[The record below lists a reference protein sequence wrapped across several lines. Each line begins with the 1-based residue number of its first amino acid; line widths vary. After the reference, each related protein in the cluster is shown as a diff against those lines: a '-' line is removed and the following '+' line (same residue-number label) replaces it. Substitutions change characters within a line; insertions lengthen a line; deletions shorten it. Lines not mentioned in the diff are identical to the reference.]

1 MLCLKNKSNT
11 EWIIN
16 AKNNLISILIDHAHC
31 EKKAALTG
39 MNLING
45 YPEKTE
51 IALAMADLVE
61 EEIDHFRSVVKILSE
76 RNVTLTADPGDEY
89 VRKLFSKLRKT
100 QPYRLLDHLL
110 IAGIIEA
117 RSCERLQILSE
128 FLEDEKLKN
137 FYTTL
142 SRSEAGHYVAF
153 VKLAKLYFKENEV
166 KERLEELTNYEAEVV
181 FNLPNLPLMHG

>member
-100 QPYRLLDHLL
+100 QPCLVY
-110 IAGIIEA
+110 
-117 RSCERLQILSE
+117 
-128 FLEDEKLKN
+128 
-137 FYTTL
+137 
-142 SRSEAGHYVAF
+142 SRQNASF
-153 VKLAKLYFKENEV
+153 
-166 KERLEELTNYEAEVV
+166 
-181 FNLPNLPLMHG
+181 

>member
-117 RSCERLQILSE
+117 RSCERLQILGE